1 MGGAAQQLYGAG
13 TGLGQ
18 TLAGYGQQDAAA
30 RAAAAQQGMGVAGT
44 LANQYG
50 QIGQQQYGA
59 GQQLCWCAGKA
70 MAVS

>member
-44 LANQYG
+44 L
-50 QIGQQQYGA
+50 
-59 GQQLCWCAGKA
+59 
-70 MAVS
+70 S